1 MLKTVI
7 QKRRTA
13 ASLYLSSIQLKYF
26 ATSVVYLTMTSNSKE
41 QIIREYE
48 VALRVFIQSRV
59 GSSTTTDDVLQEVWY
74 QFSKRDIK
82 TIQQPK
88 AWLYQV
94 ARTKIIDHYR
104 KKLPEWLEDY
114 LEEEQEY
121 DTVDFLTDF
130 HTPEDAYW
138 QEEFWDAFY
147 EALDRLPDN
156 QRLVFVQNELEEL
169 TLREIAEQTNTN
181 LKTIISRKGYAV
193 KRLREQLQYL
203 FDDYYDIE

>member
-1 MLKTVI
+1 
-7 QKRRTA
+7 
-13 ASLYLSSIQLKYF
+13 
-26 ATSVVYLTMTSNSKE
+26 MTSNSKE

-48 VALRVFIQSRV
+48 VALRAFIQSRV